1 MNKSKSVG
9 GASSASSQSTRRT
22 VLIGIGSSAV
32 AGLGANALHPI
43 APQHTFVPIET
54 AGARVT
60 DGYRMSAHV
69 LRYYETARS

>member
-1 MNKSKSVG
+1 MNKSASVG
-9 GASSASSQSTRRT
+9 DAYRASNQSTRRT
-22 VLIGIGSSAV
+22 VLIGIGASAV
-32 AGLGANALHPI
+32 AGLGANALHQI
-43 APQHTFVPIET
+43 APQRTLVPIET